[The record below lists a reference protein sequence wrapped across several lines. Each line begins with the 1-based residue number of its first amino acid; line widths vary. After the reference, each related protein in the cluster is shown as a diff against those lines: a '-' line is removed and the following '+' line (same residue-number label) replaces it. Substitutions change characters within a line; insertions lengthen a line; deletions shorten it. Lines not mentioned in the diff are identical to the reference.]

1 MTKEV
6 INVNGKLFIRVNK
19 AKALSTWKEG
29 KEVITYPIKANVSY
43 MWNVPYYMEKSESF
57 AKQLEYLEASYPKEY
72 GRYTKFFIES

>member
-29 KEVITYPIKANVSY
+29 KEVITYPIKANVSS
-43 MWNVPYYMEKSESF
+43 MWNVPYYMEKGDPF

-72 GRYTKFFIES
+72 GRYTKFFIKL

>member
-6 INVNGKLFIRVNK
+6 ISVNGRLFIRVNK
-19 AKALSTWKEG
+19 AKALSTWKGG
-29 KEVITYPIKANVSY
+29 KEVITYPIKANISAR
-43 MWNVPYYMEKSESF
+43 WNVPYYMEKGESF

>member
-6 INVNGKLFIRVNK
+6 ISGNDKLFIRVNK
-19 AKALSTWKEG
+19 SKALSTWKEG
-29 KEVITYPIKANVSY
+29 KEVITYPIKANVSC
-43 MWNVPYYMEKSESF
+43 MWNVPYYMEKGESF

>member
-29 KEVITYPIKANVSY
+29 KEVITYPIKANVSSV
-43 MWNVPYYMEKSESF
+43 WNVPYYMEQGESF

-72 GRYTKFFIES
+72 GRYTKFFIKL

>member
-6 INVNGKLFIRVNK
+6 INVNGNLFIRVNK

-29 KEVITYPIKANVSY
+29 KEVITYPIKANASY
-43 MWNVPYYMEKSESF
+43 MWDVPYYMEKRESF